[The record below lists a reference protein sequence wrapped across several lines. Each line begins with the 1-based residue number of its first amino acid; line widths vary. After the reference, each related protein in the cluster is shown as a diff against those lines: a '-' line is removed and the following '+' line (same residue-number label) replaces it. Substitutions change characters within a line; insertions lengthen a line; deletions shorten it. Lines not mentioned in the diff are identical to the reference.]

1 MLILAHLEHPS
12 QQVLEAYY
20 ISVKEELERQLK
32 YNWVNGI
39 GKDVSDIIRGKI
51 QMLEEI
57 LDTKNVFKKYD
68 DLKKEVED
76 QEKGA
81 K

>member
-20 ISVKEELERQLK
+20 NSVKEELERQLK
-32 YNWVNGI
+32 YNWINGA
-39 GKDVSDIIRGKI
+39 GQDISNFVRGKI

-57 LDTKNVFKKYD
+57 LDTRNVFKKYD
-68 DLKKEVED
+68 DLKKTVED
-76 QEKGA
+76 EEKGA